1 MEFYQK
7 IEYANPTP
15 LMEQQVLESCLE
27 EVNNKLALNI
37 DEQLKYAW
45 TLDGRQ
51 INSIMDLHI

>member
-15 LMEQQVLESCLE
+15 LMEQQVLDNCLE

-37 DEQLKYAW
+37 NEQLKYAW
-45 TLDGRQ
+45 TLDGR
-51 INSIMDLHI
+51 